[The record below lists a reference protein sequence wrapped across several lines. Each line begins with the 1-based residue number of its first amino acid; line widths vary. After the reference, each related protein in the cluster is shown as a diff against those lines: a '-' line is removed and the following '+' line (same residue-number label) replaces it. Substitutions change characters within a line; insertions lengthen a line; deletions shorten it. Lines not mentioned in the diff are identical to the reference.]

1 MDGVGNV
8 FVCVPVLEVVITR
21 LLNRQGVDL
30 FDIINPVVTPR
41 DVSAAFTFFLNF
53 VTWRCV
59 CVCCHINSLSLS
71 LFAAG
76 LCGHRDGLRFPSSPP
91 GRLPQEDA
99 TVTLG
104 ATFWF

>member
-41 DVSAAFTFFLNF
+41 DVSAAFTFFKTLSRGALF
-53 VTWRCV
+53 VFAVTLM
-59 CVCCHINSLSLS
+59 LSLS
-71 LFAAG
+71 RSLLQGYVVIEMDFG
-76 LCGHRDGLRFPSSPP
+76 FPHHLLVDFLRK
-91 GRLPQEDA
+91 
-99 TVTLG
+99 TLQ
-104 ATFWF
+104 